1 LVIGRTIGHSG
12 AAAYNRIML
21 RSLGRLMQVA
31 GLAVLPL
38 AMVMQLTGSLRAPT
52 GNVSVSVMLLLMVFG
67 VVLFSV
73 GRVLEGYGGR

>member
-1 LVIGRTIGHSG
+1 
-12 AAAYNRIML
+12 ML

-31 GLAVLPL
+31 GLAILPL

-67 VVLFSV
+67 VVLFSL
-73 GRVLEGYGGR
+73 GRVLESYGGR